1 MDKIVRIS
9 SVQGEHDFSGNKNLV
24 DYHIPANSGIY
35 NLRESY
41 VAVNVNNTLFN
52 DAANNCIGHTRADD
66 DHARIVFCLYREG
79 AERVTGASFIVPP
92 TTAVLIKNAQMIS
105 STKGQI
111 ESLRR
116 VDILR
121 ANQYSYVKTK
131 ANLSSNMNGILLAT
145 EDGSNTCESRQPYME
160 AVNIDP
166 SSDSVNTGSP
176 VRSIY
181 RNHEIRIP
189 LREVFNFCQGVEMYD
204 SAVYGSTHI
213 NFEFQF
219 EKLIAAQSNTNLAN
233 TDYRAS
239 SGEFKLGA
247 MEDNTPSAA
256 GGYANVNRMMTKNTF
271 GLDGVQLSPFYHGQK
286 IKINNGGSVAG
297 KITTITSIVVYDGAG
312 AIKMS
317 PTNTVPFNSDLAIA
331 ANKGKL
337 LIEVDGSY
345 LDAQAQAAAC
355 NNLVVTTHDLGGTD
369 TVTLSIENVD
379 LVCKIDKSGQ
389 AAPKQIEYTRFDTEE
404 DSFSIVQDAPLNRY
418 YDIPAN
424 CDSVWLLLT
433 GNQTY
438 ALVDTDQQI
447 EKYRI
452 TIDNVELSNRDI
464 EQHSQLHKDLI
475 AKCLRNQGLP
485 LNSLDE
491 EFQTWNHTEGVQGG
505 VLKSNIIG
513 FPVPLKAQPQKLGI
527 EIIPATG
534 KTLRGF
540 LNIYKHRMAVV

>member
-9 SVQGEHDFSGNKNLV
+9 SVQGEHDLSGNKNLV
-24 DYHIPANSGIY
+24 DFHIPANSGVY

-41 VAVNVNNTLFN
+41 VAVNVNNTFTN
-52 DAANNCIGHTRADD
+52 DAAINCIGNTRAND

-79 AERVTGASFIVPP
+79 AERITGASFIVPP
-92 TTAVLIKNAQMIS
+92 TTAVLVKNAQMIS
-105 STKGQI
+105 STKGVI

-131 ANLSSNMNGILLAT
+131 GNLSSNMNGILVST
-145 EDGSNTCESRQPYME
+145 EDGQNTCESRQPYME
-160 AVNIDP
+160 AVNVDP
-166 SSDSVNTGSP
+166 SSDSFNTGSP

-213 NFEFQF
+213 NFECQF
-219 EKLIAAQSNTNLAN
+219 EKLVAAQAN
-233 TDYRAS
+233 TDLSATDYRGS
-239 SGEFKLGA
+239 TGEFKLGA
-247 MEDNTPSAA
+247 MQDNTCTVA
-256 GGYANVNRMMTKNTF
+256 GGYTNVNRMMTRNTF
-271 GLDGVQLSPFYHGQK
+271 GLDGIQLSPFYHGQK
-286 IKINNGGSVAG
+286 IKINNGGNVAN
-297 KITTITSIVVYDGAG
+297 KITTITSIVIYDGASP
-312 AIKMS
+312 IKMS
-317 PTNTVPFNSDLAIA
+317 PTNTVPFGTDMAIA
-331 ANKGKL
+331 TNKGKL
-337 LIEVDGSY
+337 LIEIDGSY
-345 LDAQAQAAAC
+345 FDNQAQATAC

-369 TVTLSIENVD
+369 TPLLSIENLD

-404 DSFSIVQDAPLNRY
+404 DSFSVVVDAPLNRY

-475 AKCLRNQGLP
+475 AKCLRNQGLA
-485 LNSLDE
+485 LSSLDE
-491 EFQTWNHTEGVQGG
+491 EFQTWNHNQGVQGG

-513 FPVPLKAQPQKLGI
+513 FPVPLKSQPQKLGI
-527 EIIPATG
+527 EIVPSAG